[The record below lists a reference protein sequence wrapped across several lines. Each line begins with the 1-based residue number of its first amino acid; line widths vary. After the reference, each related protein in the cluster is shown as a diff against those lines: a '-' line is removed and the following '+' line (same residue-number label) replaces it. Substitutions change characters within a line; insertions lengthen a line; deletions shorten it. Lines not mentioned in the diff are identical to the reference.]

1 MLKKTMLK
9 TAMLKKTSVF
19 LGALS
24 LAACAWVSPS
34 QESQYVSLI
43 KTDAVSSCKKLG
55 DTRVKTVAKV
65 LLSRSSEKISNE
77 LITLAKKEAVVMGG
91 DSIAASGSIIDG
103 EQVFGV
109 YDCR

>member
-1 MLKKTMLK
+1 MLKKM
-9 TAMLKKTSVF
+9 SVF

-34 QESQYVSLI
+34 QESQYIALI
-43 KTDAVSSCKKLG
+43 KPAAAGSCQKLG

-65 LLSRSSEKISNE
+65 LLSRSSEKVSNE
-77 LITLAKKEAVVMGG
+77 LIILAKKEAVVMGG
-91 DSIAASGSIIDG
+91 DSIAAAGAIIDG